1 MLSEVSV
8 VPTCLLLEK
17 ESACGHEHGHFR
29 DFSACD
35 FFFKSVALNKLIC
48 LARLSSDSGD

>member
-35 FFFKSVALNKLIC
+35 FFYLFIFLNQLH
-48 LARLSSDSGD
+48 LTS